1 MGTQR
6 WSGDAGTSRSP
17 RTHTA
22 DADTTWR
29 ADADQLQD
37 TLARAA
43 GIDLADHFE
52 FLIGSPSSLHGEG
65 PEGGARFPIESRL
78 AGRLFEPI
86 RLDVNLSA
94 SDPRPVEALRL
105 RNHFEFAGLPDV
117 VVPAISSG
125 QQLAEKL
132 HAYTRDYATG
142 ENTRAK
148 DLYDM
153 LIIAAQ
159 LRVPPLA
166 ELAGACQTTFALRH
180 TQWPPSLN
188 PPPPAWARPW
198 GGFVR
203 DYHIPFATLA
213 NAYAAL
219 VAFWT
224 PALTTQV
231 SSREWDPSSWTWTSP
246 TTRTDPQPR

>member
-1 MGTQR
+1 MRPLRAFRFSHPDLDTARSPGFAVTPTGRLDLAAGNEALRQQLLLLISTVPGERVLRPDYGCELLLLTFSPNDGTTAGLAVHYVR
-6 WSGDAGTSRSP
+6 RAIERYAPDVRILRLDAGPSP
-17 RTHTA
+17 
-22 DADTTWR
+22 DDP
-29 ADADQLQD
+29 
-37 TLARAA
+37 
-43 GIDLADHFE
+43 G
-52 FLIGSPSSLHGEG
+52 
-65 PEGGARFPIESRL
+65 
-78 AGRLFEPI
+78 

-203 DYHIPFATLA
+203 DYHIPFASLA
-213 NAYAAL
+213 DAYAAL
-219 VAFWT
+219 V
-224 PALTTQV
+224 
-231 SSREWDPSSWTWTSP
+231 PSGP
-246 TTRTDPQPR
+246 PR